1 MNAAA
6 DERGRQRLL
15 LVLKRVFTA
24 VLLWLLVTRISLGQA
39 LSLLGEARLLPMVG
53 ALAVFILSVL
63 AGAWQWGQLLEALGI
78 SLGGRKL
85 LELYWVGL
93 FFNNFM
99 PGNLGGDVVKVVDLS
114 RAARDPVAS
123 ATATLADRITGLS
136 ALAALALAAAW
147 RLGAESELASLAR
160 GVLLGSALFLLLALL
175 FLVGPFFRPL
185 RVLGERWGML
195 KPGGLPAHILEQLRR
210 VRRRRGLLLRLF
222 VFSLGVQALRVAVH
236 YLVGRSLLG
245 DACPAAG
252 DFFLVIPP
260 LAFALTLPI
269 TLGGLGLREGLALP
283 LFAPLGVSG
292 EGAVAIEFLAY
303 LLMLAVSL
311 VGGLLFLLR
320 RGGGGVRPASSGP
333 GEAS

>member
-6 DERGRQRLL
+6 HERGRSRLL
-15 LVLKRVFTA
+15 LVLKLLLTA
-24 VLLWLLVTRISLGQA
+24 VLLWLLVTRISLGRA
-39 LSLLGEARLLPMVG
+39 LELLGEAKLLPMVG
-53 ALAVFILSVL
+53 ALAIFILSVV
-63 AGAWQWGQLLEALGI
+63 AGAWQWGRLLKAMGI
-78 SLGGRKL
+78 ALGGRKL

-99 PGNLGGDVVKVVDLS
+99 PGNLGGDVVKVLDLS
-114 RAARDPVAS
+114 RDERDPVAS

-136 ALAALALAAAW
+136 ALALLALLAAW
-147 RLGAESELASLAR
+147 RLGADPELATLAH

-175 FLVGPFFRPL
+175 FLLGPFFRPL
-185 RVLGERWGML
+185 RQLAERWGLL
-195 KPGGLPAHILEQLRR
+195 KPGGLPAHILDQLRR
-210 VRRRRGLLLRLF
+210 LRRRRRLLLQLF
-222 VFSLGVQALRVAVH
+222 AFSLGVQALRVFVH

-245 DACPAAG
+245 DASPAAG

-311 VGGLLFLLR
+311 LGGLLFLLR
-320 RGGGGVRPASSGP
+320 RGDRGARPSPGGPEGAP
-333 GEAS
+333 